1 MAKAKKKSSALA
13 RLVQSI
19 EITNADG
26 TTTMVPISADDNA
39 TANKILA
46 SQMRNLIQQS
56 IEKFGNMDHMSP
68 KELKDLTEAA
78 RNIAEFSGEVYKA
91 GESIDDP
98 GEKKVDAVVT
108 DVIDFSRLKA
118 SQTKPEKEPPA
129 PLALEQPEKASS

>member
-1 MAKAKKKSSALA
+1 MAKKKSAALA

-46 SQMRNLIQQS
+46 SQMRHLIQRS
-56 IEKFGNMDHMSP
+56 IEKFGNLDLMSP

-91 GESIDDP
+91 GDPIDEP
-98 GEKKVDAVVT
+98 GEKKADAVVA
-108 DVIDFSRLKA
+108 DVIDFSKLNA
-118 SQTKPEKEPPA
+118 SQPP
-129 PLALEQPEKASS
+129 PSKDGP